1 MMQISSGCF
10 VFVAST
16 VVADIVNVFSESANA
31 FFFFFFM
38 FDFKCKAQSCDS
50 SPGFVVGTVF
60 WSVVSS

>member
-31 FFFFFFM
+31 FFFFFF
-38 FDFKCKAQSCDS
+38 SCLTLNVKLS
-50 SPGFVVGTVF
+50 LVTAALVL
-60 WSVVSS
+60 